1 MLQLKGGNHLKEN
14 YDVIEKI
21 IPLLTCPAKYQ
32 EIEKSLLMNSNL
44 PGPRGNLTLA
54 YKFAQCFETE
64 HLSQELSDLLF
75 KWAGIS
81 SEEAPANTPEE
92 YLPFC
97 AILALGSHY
106 VFTGEDKKSRIMN
119 QMREAMNDKRWR
131 TREGAAIGLQLIA
144 EKDIEPVK
152 RYITSWY
159 ESSSLLEKRAF
170 LAALAH
176 PPILK
181 EKETTRFSLRVSEA
195 ILEDLLKVREE
206 TWRTE
211 EFSILSKGLQY
222 CLSVFA
228 AELPEEGFELLKKY
242 ARSKNKQMVKIIR
255 ANLGKTR
262 LTKKYPG
269 LVKEVLDELEQ

>member
-1 MLQLKGGNHLKEN
+1 MIQTKGGTGVKEN

-21 IPLLTCPAKYQ
+21 VPMLTCPDKYQ
-32 EIEKSLLMNSNL
+32 EIEKLLLMNSNL

-54 YKFAQCFETE
+54 YKFAQCFERE
-64 HLSQELSDLLF
+64 QLDQNLSDLLF

-81 SEEAPANTPEE
+81 SEKAPANTTEE
-92 YLPFC
+92 YIPFC

-106 VFTGEDKKSRIMN
+106 VFTSEDKKIRIMN
-119 QMREAMNDKRWR
+119 QIREAMNDKRWR
-131 TREGAAIGLQLIA
+131 MRESAAIGLQLIA
-144 EKDIEPVK
+144 EKDIGPVK
-152 RYITSWY
+152 SYITNWY
-159 ESSSLLEKRAF
+159 GSSNLLEKRAF

-195 ILEDLLKVREE
+195 ILEDLLKVSED

-211 EFSILSKGLQY
+211 EFATLSKGLQY

-242 ARSKNKQMVKIIR
+242 ARSKNKQVVKIIR

-269 LVKEVLDELEQ
+269 LVKEVLVELEQ

>member
-1 MLQLKGGNHLKEN
+1 MKEN

-21 IPLLTCPAKYQ
+21 VPLLTSPAKYQ

-152 RYITSWY
+152 RYITFWY
-159 ESSSLLEKRAF
+159 ESSNFLEKRAF

-181 EKETTRFSLRVSEA
+181 EKETTRFCLRVSEA
-195 ILEDLLKVREE
+195 ILADLLKVSEE

-228 AELPEEGFELLKKY
+228 AELPEEGFELLKRY
-242 ARSKNKQMVKIIR
+242 ARTNNKQVDKIIR

-269 LVKEVLDELEQ
+269 LVKEVLDELE

>member
-1 MLQLKGGNHLKEN
+1 MKEN
-14 YDVIEKI
+14 YEVIEKI
-21 IPLLTCPAKYQ
+21 VPLLTCPDKYQ
-32 EIEKSLLMNSNL
+32 EIEKLLLMNSNL

-54 YKFAQCFETE
+54 YKFAQCFERE
-64 HLSQELSDLLF
+64 QLDQNLSDLLF

-81 SEEAPANTPEE
+81 SEKAPANTTEE
-92 YLPFC
+92 YIPFC

-106 VFTGEDKKSRIMN
+106 VFTSEDKKIRIMN
-119 QMREAMNDKRWR
+119 QIREAMNDKRWR
-131 TREGAAIGLQLIA
+131 MRESAAIGLQLIA
-144 EKDIEPVK
+144 EKDMGPVK
-152 RYITSWY
+152 SYITNWY
-159 ESSSLLEKRAF
+159 GSSNLLEKRAF

-195 ILEDLLKVREE
+195 ILEDLLKVSED

-211 EFSILSKGLQY
+211 EFATLSKGLQY

-242 ARSKNKQMVKIIR
+242 ARAKNKQVVKIIR
-255 ANLGKTR
+255 ANIGKTR

-269 LVKEVLDELEQ
+269 LVKEVLVEFEQ